1 MVGMGMTVM
10 TMVTVTTTSVM
21 TMTGTVGI
29 MTAIVMSKMR
39 VVWDGE
45 DDAIQGADCPREN

>member
-45 DDAIQGADCPREN
+45 DDAIQGA